1 MNEIILLSLVTLGWT
16 ISPFIRKYL
25 VNNEYDLSHFIY
37 WNTNIVYICATL
49 YIFFTNNYNL
59 NVFNWVTS
67 LNTIEIILLIISGLT
82 TFFAVISYTSLVEK
96 LDITYIYPIV
106 LLVPLTLS
114 VIIGFLL
121 KEKIN
126 FEKILAIIIIV
137 IGMII
142 LTYGQYKD

>member
-25 VNNEYDLSHFIY
+25 VNNEYDLSHFIF
-37 WNTNIVYICATL
+37 WNTNIVLICATL

>member
-1 MNEIILLSLVTLGWT
+1 MNEIILLSFVTLGWT

-25 VNNEYDLSHFIY
+25 VNNEYDLSHFIF
-37 WNTNIVYICATL
+37 WNTIIVLICATL

-137 IGMII
+137 IGMIF

>member
-1 MNEIILLSLVTLGWT
+1 MNEIILISIVTLGWT

-25 VNNEYDLSHFIY
+25 VNNDYELSHFIF
-37 WNTNIVYICATL
+37 WNTIIVLICATL

-59 NVFNWVTS
+59 NVFNWVKS
-67 LNTIEIILLIISGLT
+67 LNSIEIILLLISGIT
-82 TFFAVISYTSLVEK
+82 TFFAIISYTSLVNK
-96 LDITYIYPIV
+96 LDITYIYPIS
-106 LLVPLTLS
+106 LLIPLILS

-137 IGMII
+137 IGMIL